1 MCITLGGL
9 GQLDGQ
15 LDRLMPDDSGE
26 TLLTKFA
33 VDIAVGSML
42 IACQSNGKE
51 EEGRMTRGERCRES
65 GQRKKLTNYLPYDLW
80 GCGWL

>member
-15 LDRLMPDDSGE
+15 VDRLMPDDSGE

-33 VDIAVGSML
+33 VDIAVGFML
-42 IACQSNGKE
+42 IACQSNGK
-51 EEGRMTRGERCRES
+51 
-65 GQRKKLTNYLPYDLW
+65 RKKRGRRGKVSRKWATEKIDKLPAV
-80 GCGWL
+80 